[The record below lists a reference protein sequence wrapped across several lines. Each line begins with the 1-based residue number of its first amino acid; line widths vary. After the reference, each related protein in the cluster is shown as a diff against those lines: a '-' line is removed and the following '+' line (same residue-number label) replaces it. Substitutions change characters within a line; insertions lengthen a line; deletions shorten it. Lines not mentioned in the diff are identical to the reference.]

1 MNNTIARQAV
11 LNRAVVTFGEEAQLK
26 MAIEEMSELTKAIC
40 KLWRTRPETPEAAK
54 AIASIREETADV
66 QIMLDQI
73 KILFGAPDPEEKEKL
88 KRLWERLDEF
98 DRKAV
103 QE

>member
-1 MNNTIARQAV
+1 MNKTPDRQEI
-11 LNRAVVTFGEEAQLK
+11 LSRAVVTFGEEAQLK

-40 KLWRTRPETPEAAK
+40 KLWRTRPESPESAK

-73 KILFGAPDPEEKEKL
+73 KILFGEPAAEEDTKL
-88 KRLWERLDEF
+88 RRLWERLDEF
-98 DRKAV
+98 DRKVV

>member
-11 LNRAVVTFGEEAQLK
+11 LKRAVTTFGEEAQLK
-26 MAIEEMSELTKAIC
+26 VAIEEMSELTKAIC
-40 KLWRTRPETPEAAK
+40 KYWRTKPDTPAAKK

-73 KILFGAPDPEEKEKL
+73 KILFGEPDPEEKEKL
-88 KRLWERLDEF
+88 KRLWDRLDEF
-98 DRKAV
+98 DRKGAR
-103 QE
+103 E